1 MLIYYQKINMKAGWK
16 YVKLGEV
23 CEILNGFAFKS
34 SNYVTKGIR
43 VVRITNVQKGYVV
56 DEDPRFYPE
65 KEKETLKRFLL
76 NEGDLLI
83 SLTGNVGRVGILPK
97 EMLPA
102 ALNQR
107 VACLRI
113 KTNIIILPY
122 LFHYLNSDLF
132 EKECIKNSTGAAQL
146 NMSTVWLAN
155 QTIPLPSL
163 LEQGEI
169 VAYLDKEFDL
179 IDALREKATQQLQAT
194 KDLFQTQLKQLLTPK
209 QGWEEKRLCDVSD
222 YYNGL
227 TYKPTDVNNKG
238 WIVLRSSNIK
248 NNKLDLSDL
257 VRVNIPIKDRLKVK
271 KGDIIMCS
279 RNGSKSLIG
288 KVALIPE
295 NREDLTFG
303 AFMMIFKSQISNY
316 LFYYFLSEQFK
327 KQIWKGEATMINQI
341 TRYMLDDVTISLPS
355 LSEQEE
361 IVRKL
366 DALSEQCRQLEEN
379 YRQTISLCN
388 DLKQA
393 VLRQV
398 FE

>member
-1 MLIYYQKINMKAGWK
+1 MKSGWK
-16 YVKLGEV
+16 YVKLGELASY
-23 CEILNGFAFKS
+23 INGFAFKPSDWSESGKPIIRIQNLTDAFS
-34 SNYVTKGIR
+34 SFHYCNRDDIPKKYIINKGDIL
-43 VVRITNVQKGYVV
+43 ISWSA
-56 DEDPRFYPE
+56 
-65 KEKETLKRFLL
+65 TLGIFEWLSGEALL
-76 NEGDLLI
+76 NQHIFKVVFNKQPINKYFFKYAIHNSLDEMSKHTNGATMRHIRKGDFDNI
-83 SLTGNVGRVGILPK
+83 QIPIPPLT
-97 EMLPA
+97 
-102 ALNQR
+102 
-107 VACLRI
+107 
-113 KTNIIILPY
+113 
-122 LFHYLNSDLF
+122 
-132 EKECIKNSTGAAQL
+132 
-146 NMSTVWLAN
+146 
-155 QTIPLPSL
+155 
-163 LEQGEI
+163 EQGEI
-169 VAYLDKEFDL
+169 VAYLDKEFAL

-271 KGDIIMCS
+271 KGDLIMCS

-341 TRYMLDDVTISLPS
+341 TRYMLDDVTIPLPS

-388 DLKQA
+388 DLKRA
-393 VLRQV
+393 LLRQV